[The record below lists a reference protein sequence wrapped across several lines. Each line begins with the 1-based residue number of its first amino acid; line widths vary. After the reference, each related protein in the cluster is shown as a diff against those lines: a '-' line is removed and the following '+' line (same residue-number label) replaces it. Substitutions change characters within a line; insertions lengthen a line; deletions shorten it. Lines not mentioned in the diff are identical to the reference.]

1 MNEKKV
7 FIAIDTNKES
17 VAKKIITQTQT
28 NKLNIGYKFG
38 LEFFYSKNGRRFI
51 SKIKTKK
58 IFLDLK
64 LNDIPATC
72 SRAIKSIKDL
82 KNIKYITLHA
92 NAGEE
97 TVKAVVK
104 TAKKIN
110 PKLKILLVT
119 ILTSISNKSI
129 KKIGHT
135 KSIKELVKKQAL
147 MAKAFK
153 CHGIVCAGNDL
164 KFVKKIFKG
173 EIITPGIRLKGDG
186 AGDQKR
192 VMGPKEAFKKGS
204 TALVLGRSITS
215 RGKIKKNI
223 TRLIKELNFNEN

>member
-1 MNEKKV
+1 MKKLI
-7 FIAIDTNKES
+7 FIACDTNKIS
-17 VAKKIITQTQT
+17 RVKNIIAQTSD
-28 NKLNIGYKFG
+28 NKLDIGYKFG
-38 LEFFYSKNGRRFI
+38 LEFLYSKNGRKFI
-51 SKIKTKK
+51 SKIKSKK

-72 SRAIKSIKDL
+72 SKALMSLKDL
-82 KNIKYITLHA
+82 KNINYITLHA

-97 TVKAVVK
+97 TIKEVVK

-119 ILTSISNKSI
+119 VLTSISNSSI

-147 MAKAFK
+147 LAKACG
-153 CHGIVCAGNDL
+153 CHGIVCAGTDL
-164 KFVKKIFKG
+164 KSVKKIFQG
-173 EIITPGIRLKGDG
+173 EVVTPGIRLKGDS

-192 VMGPKEAFKKGS
+192 VIGPKEAFKNGS
-204 TALVLGRSITS
+204 TALVMGRSI
-215 RGKIKKNI
+215 IKGNIKNNI
-223 TRLIKELNFNEN
+223 FRLIEELK